1 MGTLH
6 SQSKEETSR
15 LNFAHYGGTF
25 SGSIRHLLRS
35 ETATDHAN
43 VDARFSALIDLGT
56 AGYGEF
62 LRLSAAAICPLEQ
75 ALLEGKVECILPDWE
90 ERSRRAALRADLADF
105 GIADP
110 TLAQRP
116 SLGEEAHQFGVLYVL
131 EGSRLGARV
140 LARRLLASAN
150 LPAPCAVRYLRH
162 GEGRPLWQ
170 TFLERLE
177 SSAAVRRSP
186 TDAIAGART
195 AFAWFGVNGTA
206 RPARTAT
213 EIGI

>member
-1 MGTLH
+1 M
-6 SQSKEETSR
+6 
-15 LNFAHYGGTF
+15 
-25 SGSIRHLLRS
+25 
-35 ETATDHAN
+35 
-43 VDARFSALIDLGT
+43 DARFSALIDLGT

-140 LARRLLASAN
+140 LARRLLASPN
-150 LPAPCAVRYLRH
+150 LLAPRAVRYLRH

-170 TFLERLE
+170 TFLESAEVVGSRQTLTHRRHSGRAHRLCLVRCQRNCSP
-177 SSAAVRRSP
+177 SSHR
-186 TDAIAGART
+186 
-195 AFAWFGVNGTA
+195 N
-206 RPARTAT
+206 
-213 EIGI
+213 

>member
-6 SQSKEETSR
+6 SQSKEERSR
-15 LNFAHYGGTF
+15 LNFTHYSGTF
-25 SGSIRHLLRS
+25 SGSIRHLLLS

-62 LRLSAAAICPLEQ
+62 LRRSAAAICPLEQ

-140 LARRLLASAN
+140 LARRLLASPN
-150 LPAPCAVRYLRH
+150 LLP
-162 GEGRPLWQ
+162 
-170 TFLERLE
+170 
-177 SSAAVRRSP
+177 
-186 TDAIAGART
+186 
-195 AFAWFGVNGTA
+195 
-206 RPARTAT
+206 PARCDTSATAKADRCGGLSWRGWSRRQPSDAHPQT
-213 EIGI
+213 P